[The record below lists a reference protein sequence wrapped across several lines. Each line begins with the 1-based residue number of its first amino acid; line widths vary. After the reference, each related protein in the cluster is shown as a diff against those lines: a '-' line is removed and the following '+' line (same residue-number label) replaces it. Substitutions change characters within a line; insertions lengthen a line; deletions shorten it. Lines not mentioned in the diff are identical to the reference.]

1 MRSFAIKI
9 SAVAVT
15 CTALLF
21 TGCKK
26 GDAYYTNPNLPTDAT
41 VKNLLSALEVSTMN
55 SYESDIARSSSILIQ
70 HTAGVDNP
78 VNQVNNYQLLE
89 NQLNP
94 SWTQLYQAINTGEI
108 LVAKS
113 ATSPRYRGIAKVC
126 LALNWGLLTDIWGD
140 VPYTEA
146 VSGVKFPKY
155 DSQEQV
161 LNGIQTLLDEAITD
175 LQSANADN
183 VIITG
188 ADDLIFSG
196 DAGKWTKT
204 AWTLK
209 ARYLN
214 RLSKKPGYNPAA
226 ILDALSKGITNIADD
241 CMAKHGKS
249 GTESNQWWAFQRQR
263 ATNCRA
269 AQPFVDSIKLRPA
282 DARLAKYFHPYNN
295 GEIVGSP
302 INTTTQAASGWGAYM
317 IGPADDAATPFL
329 EGNAE
334 TPAPLV
340 TSFEALFIGAEVL
353 ARQGTRQDEAAIAL
367 NNAIK
372 ASYLKVTGT
381 EDAPIANYNSGTVNL
396 GRVMYEKWIAMFGQ
410 CEAYSDYRRTGMP
423 ALTPNSAPGPGS
435 AIPKRFPTPTIERSA
450 NPNAPTPAVSLPVW
464 WAE

>member
-26 GDAYYTNPNLPTDAT
+26 GDEYYTNPNLPTDAT
-41 VKNLLSALEVSTMN
+41 VKNLLTALEVSTMN
-55 SYESDIARSSSILIQ
+55 SYESDIVRSSSILIQ

-94 SWTQLYQAINTGEI
+94 SWTQLYQAINTGDI
-108 LVAKS
+108 LVDKA
-113 ATSPRYRGIAKVC
+113 ANSPRYRGIAKVC

-146 VSGVKFPKY
+146 VSGSKFPKY
-155 DSQEQV
+155 DSQEKV
-161 LNGIQTLLDEAITD
+161 LDGIQALLDEAITD

-183 VIITG
+183 VIIAG
-188 ADDLIFSG
+188 ADDVIFSG

-214 RLSKKPGYNPAA
+214 RLSNKSNYNPAA
-226 ILDALSKGITNIADD
+226 ILEALSKGITNSADD
-241 CMAKHGKS
+241 CMTKHGKS

-263 ATNCRA
+263 STNCRA
-269 AQPFVDSIKLRPA
+269 AKPFVDSIALRPA
-282 DARLAKYFHPYNN
+282 DGRLAKYFHPYN
-295 GEIVGSP
+295 GSIIGSP
-302 INTTTQAASGWGAYM
+302 IDATTQEASGWGAYI
-317 IGPADDAATPFL
+317 IGGADDASTPFL

-334 TPAPLV
+334 ASSPLV

-353 ARQGTRQDEAAIAL
+353 ARQGPGQAAAAATAL
-367 NNAIK
+367 NSAIT
-372 ASYLKVTGT
+372 ASYSKVTGAT
-381 EDAPIANYNSGTVNL
+381 STDIANYTAGNTDLS
-396 GRVMYEKWIAMFGQ
+396 RVMYEKWIAMFGQ
-410 CEAYSDYRRTGMP
+410 CEAYNDYRRTRMP
-423 ALTPNSAPGPGS
+423 NLAPNPVGQGT

-450 NPNAPTPAVSLPVW
+450 NPNAPVTSITIPVW